1 MSFAEVVTPAAG
13 VEPGLSPAD
22 MRSALAEDEGF
33 YGALAEVSEFKDVLD
48 PERHVEVPSSC
59 LVVLVSVSD
68 VARAIESGR
77 YKDVN
82 ALIVAAIIGSC
93 NAAPDLQL
101 PYVFRGHAA
110 TLLIP
115 ASRREVV
122 ERALRGVRSLAAS
135 AFELALR
142 VSVVPLAELLEA
154 GHAARVARF
163 RASVRAQLA
172 MFSGSAFAA
181 AERWLVEPARALRYE
196 VGEGESQVSLD
207 GFECRW
213 QPLASQRGHTVSLMV
228 CARAPTEAE
237 RTQTYRNVYRAF
249 ERIVDAEACHP
260 VKLTE
265 LKLQGWFGDYSVE
278 ARIRAQVAVGPAY
291 GAALKRA
298 RQQTCVGQL
307 LRSVGLRARG
317 FEGRKYKSE
326 LVDHCDY
333 RKFDDTLRMVVDLN
347 VAELYRLESRLSA
360 EQRAG
365 RLAYGLHRSPAA
377 NVTCLVRA
385 YDGEH
390 VHFVDGSDGGY
401 ALAAQQLEEQLKE
414 LARPAGDGKVRK
426 KP

>member
-1 MSFAEVVTPAAG
+1 MPAAG
-13 VEPGLSPAD
+13 VEAGVSPAD
-22 MRSALAEDEGF
+22 MRSASVEDEGF
-33 YGALAEVSEFKDVLD
+33 YGTLAEVSEFGDVLN
-48 PERHVEVPSSC
+48 PERHVAVPPSC

-68 VARAIESGR
+68 AARAIEGGR

-82 ALIVAAIIGSC
+82 AVAVAAIIGAC
-93 NAAPDLQL
+93 NAVPDLQL
-101 PYVFRGHAA
+101 PYLFRGHAA
-110 TLLIP
+110 TVLIP

-122 ERALRGVRSLAAS
+122 ERALRGVRSLASS

-142 VSVVPLAELLEA
+142 VSIVPLAELLDA

-163 RASVRAQLA
+163 RTSARAQLA
-172 MFSGSAFAA
+172 MFSGSAFSA
-181 AERWLVEPARALRYE
+181 AERWLDEPARALRYE
-196 VGEGESQVSLD
+196 VGGEGEGQVSLD

-213 QPLASQRGHTVSLMV
+213 QPLPSQRGHVVSLIV

-249 ERIVDAEACHP
+249 ERIVDGEACHP

-278 ARIRAQVAVGPAY
+278 ARIRAQVAFGPAY
-291 GAALKRA
+291 GAAFKRA

-317 FEGRKYKSE
+317 FDGRKYKSE
-326 LVDHCDY
+326 LVERCDY
-333 RKFDDTLRMVVDLN
+333 RKFDDSLRMVVDLN

-360 EQRAG
+360 EHRAG

-401 ALAAQQLEEQLKE
+401 ALAAQQLDEQLKA
-414 LARPAGDGKVRK
+414 LDRPAVDGKLGE